1 MDNHRFPHAVA
12 PNNDGDIAGPHYA
25 CRCGQPAPTDKEHL
39 MADSKLSAEFDKIS
53 DKAKA
58 GSDALRAANE
68 RTREQL
74 ADDVD
79 NARDRAAAAA
89 DHAKDKA
96 DEARDTASSHWQDL
110 RNTWHAHVDEVR
122 SRINKHKDKI
132 DAQGAAT
139 DADLTEAYA
148 YDAIDF
154 ALDAI
159 EEAQYAVLDAMYA
172 RANAVA
178 LRS

>member
-1 MDNHRFPHAVA
+1 MDNHRFPTVLRRTMTVTSS
-12 PNNDGDIAGPHYA
+12 GPHDS
-25 CRCGQPAPTDKEHL
+25 CRCGEPAPTDKEHL
-39 MADSKLSAEFDKIS
+39 MADSKLSAEFDRIS

-58 GSDALRAANE
+58 GGDALRAANE

-74 ADDVD
+74 AHDVD

-89 DHAKDKA
+89 DHVKDNA

-122 SRINKHKDKI
+122 SRVNKHKDKI

-172 RANAVA
+172 RANAAA